1 MNTSQAKLL
10 TTAIVA
16 SCAMALLGVNSVCAE
31 EPLASATT
39 LCEVTA
45 SPLPLNSEVTFTAV
59 ASTDLHHGITL
70 SDADCPNAGVRL
82 GHASDSADPRVEQ
95 FLTRL
100 SSAAPPNKWRDFTGT
115 FTGRLELNPAG
126 KPRFTLS
133 AVDDFR
139 ELPTGI

>member
-1 MNTSQAKLL
+1 MNTSQATLL

-16 SCAMALLGVNSVCAE
+16 SCALALVAANSACAE

-39 LCEVTA
+39 LCEITA
-45 SPLPLNSEVTFTAV
+45 SPSHLNPEVSFIAV
-59 ASTDLHHGITL
+59 ASTDLHHGVTL
-70 SDADCPNAGVRL
+70 WDSDCPNAGVRL
-82 GHASDSADPRVEQ
+82 GRASDSADPSVER

-115 FTGRLELNPAG
+115 FTGRLELNLAG

-139 ELPTGI
+139 ELPNGL